1 MPMKMKIRRHHLSTR
16 LAILILLLAT
26 PLFITTIGAL
36 FFEARHVIRI
46 KAVGRARSAL
56 NASMQRLNRNLVA
69 VKTAT
74 DAYSWVLEEQLQPD
88 SFLTISHKVVALN
101 PHIDGCSV
109 SAEPFLFPDKGRYY
123 SVYSVRETDSVET
136 VVEEEYEYFQKTWYK
151 LPYDLNAPCWEIYF
165 DEADSLELTIDG
177 MLASYGK
184 PLYNK
189 NHEIAGIIS
198 TDLSLLK
205 LTKIIN
211 QERPYPNSYFIMLD
225 HDGRYVVHPDST
237 RLFTKT
243 IFDDADPLSQQDL
256 IALGHEMTA
265 GKDGGMP
272 LYIDDKGYLVCY
284 EPVPGTD
291 WSLAIVCPDNDIL
304 KNYYTLTNILIT
316 LLIIGLLIIVLLC
329 YRTVSQAFSNI
340 KQLMMKTRMI
350 AEGNMEVYIKRS
362 KRIDD
367 VGRLQ
372 NSFAAMLQTLQ
383 VHIGLVSYSTDKLQQ
398 RNKELEEA
406 TKLAQEA
413 NRQKTTFIQNVS
425 HQIRTPLNIVM
436 GFSQVL
442 YDTVKQKQVLS
453 DEEMKSITSTMD
465 HQAKLLYRLV
475 SMLFDSSDTGFSEE
489 LKMSQF
495 DIVKCNDIAHVAINY
510 LKMHYPETP
519 VEFKT
524 EVGNDVCIQTNK
536 LYLTRCLNELLY
548 NSAKYSDGEHITLM
562 VVCTEDTVRYI
573 VEDTGKGISEPYRD
587 LMFKFFTKIDDLSE
601 GLGLGLPLAKR
612 HALNLGGDLWLDDT
626 YDKGCRFILEIPLK
640 QNNND

>member
-1 MPMKMKIRRHHLSTR
+1 MKMKIRLHHLSTR
-16 LAILILLLAT
+16 IAIVILLLAI
-26 PLFITTIGAL
+26 PLFITTIGVL
-36 FFEARHVIRI
+36 FLEARQVIRH
-46 KAVGRARSAL
+46 KAVGRAKSAL
-56 NASMQRLNRNLVA
+56 NASMQRLDRNLIA

-74 DAYSWVLEEQLQPD
+74 EAYSWVLEEQLQPD
-88 SFLTISHKVVALN
+88 SLLSISHKVVALN
-101 PHIDGCSV
+101 PHVDGCSV
-109 SAEPFLFPDKGRYY
+109 SAEPYLFPNIGRHY
-123 SVYSVRETDSVET
+123 SVYTVREADSVET

-151 LPYDLNAPCWEIYF
+151 LPHDLNAPCWEIYF

-184 PLYNK
+184 PLHNK
-189 NHEIAGIIS
+189 NHEIVGIIS

-211 QERPYPNSYFIMLD
+211 QERPYPNSYFMMLD
-225 HDGRYVVHPDST
+225 SDGRYVVHPDST

-243 IFDDADPLSQQDL
+243 IFDDANPFSQQDL

-265 GKDGGMP
+265 GKEGGMP
-272 LYIDDKGYLVCY
+272 IYIDGNGYLVCY
-284 EPVPGTD
+284 KPVPGTD
-291 WSLAIVCPDNDIL
+291 WSLAIVCPDDDIL
-304 KNYYTLTNILIT
+304 KNYYMLTNILIP

-329 YRTVSQAFSNI
+329 YRTVSQAFSSI
-340 KQLMMKTRMI
+340 KQLLIKTRMI
-350 AEGNMEVYIKRS
+350 AEGNLEVYIKHS

-372 NSFAAMLQTLQ
+372 NSFAAMLQALQ
-383 VHIGLVSYSTDKLQQ
+383 FHIGIVRYITEKLQQ

-413 NRQKTTFIQNVS
+413 NRQKTVFIQNVS

-442 YDTVKQKQVLS
+442 YDTVKQKEILPE
-453 DEEMKSITSTMD
+453 EEMKSIISTMD

-489 LKMSQF
+489 LRTSQF
-495 DIVKCNDIAHVAINY
+495 DVVKCNSMARECLEY
-510 LKMHYPETP
+510 MKSHYPNIHIELQ
-519 VEFKT
+519 T
-524 EVGNDVCIQTNK
+524 EVDDDLCIQTNR
-536 LYLTRCLNELLY
+536 LYLTRCLSELLY
-548 NSAKYSDGEHITLM
+548 NSAKYSDGQHITLRII
-562 VVCTEDTVRYI
+562 CTEFVVRFI

-612 HALNLGGDLWLDDT
+612 HALNLGGDLWLDDS
-626 YDKGCRFILEIPLK
+626 YHEGCRFVLEMPLK
-640 QNNND
+640 QIEND

>member
-1 MPMKMKIRRHHLSTR
+1 MKMKIRLHHLSTR
-16 LAILILLLAT
+16 IAIVILLLAA
-26 PLFITTIGAL
+26 PLFITTIGVL
-36 FFEARHVIRI
+36 FLEARQVIRH

-56 NASMQRLNRNLVA
+56 NASMQRLDRNLIA

-74 DAYSWVLEEQLQPD
+74 EAYSWVLEEQLQPD
-88 SFLTISHKVVALN
+88 SLLSISHKVVALN
-101 PHIDGCSV
+101 PHVDGCSV
-109 SAEPFLFPDKGRYY
+109 SAEPYLFPNIGRHY
-123 SVYSVRETDSVET
+123 SVYTVREADSVET

-151 LPYDLNAPCWEIYF
+151 LPHDLNAPCWEIYF

-184 PLYNK
+184 PLHNK
-189 NHEIAGIIS
+189 NHEIVGIIS

-211 QERPYPNSYFIMLD
+211 QERPYPNSYFMMLD
-225 HDGRYVVHPDST
+225 SDGRYVVHPDST

-243 IFDDADPLSQQDL
+243 IFDDANPFSQQDL

-265 GKDGGMP
+265 GKEGGMP
-272 LYIDDKGYLVCY
+272 IYIDGNGYLVCY
-284 EPVPGTD
+284 KPVPGTD

-304 KNYYTLTNILIT
+304 KNYYMLTNILIP
-316 LLIIGLLIIVLLC
+316 LLVIGLLIIVLLC
-329 YRTVSQAFSNI
+329 HRTVSQAFSSI
-340 KQLMMKTRMI
+340 KQLLVKTRMI
-350 AEGNMEVYIKRS
+350 AEGNLEVYIKHS

-372 NSFAAMLQTLQ
+372 NSFAAMLQALQ
-383 VHIGLVSYSTDKLQQ
+383 FHIGIVRYITEKLQQ

-413 NRQKTTFIQNVS
+413 NRQKTVFIQNVS

-442 YDTVKQKQVLS
+442 YDTVKQKEILPE
-453 DEEMKSITSTMD
+453 EEMKSIISTMD

-489 LKMSQF
+489 LRTAQF
-495 DIVKCNDIAHVAINY
+495 DMVKCNSIARECLEY
-510 LKMHYPETP
+510 LKSHYPNIHIELQ
-519 VEFKT
+519 T
-524 EVGNDVCIQTNK
+524 EVDDDLCIQTNR
-536 LYLTRCLNELLY
+536 LYLTRCLSELLY
-548 NSAKYSDGEHITLM
+548 NSAKYSDGQHITLRII
-562 VVCTEDTVRYI
+562 CTEFVVRFI

-612 HALNLGGDLWLDDT
+612 HALNLGGDLWLDDS
-626 YDKGCRFILEIPLK
+626 YHEGCRFVLEIPLK
-640 QNNND
+640 QIEND

>member
-1 MPMKMKIRRHHLSTR
+1 MKMKIRLHHLSTR
-16 LAILILLLAT
+16 IAIVILLLAI
-26 PLFITTIGAL
+26 PLFITTIGVL
-36 FFEARHVIRI
+36 FLEARQVIRH
-46 KAVGRARSAL
+46 KAVGRAKSAL
-56 NASMQRLNRNLVA
+56 NASMQRLDRNLIA

-74 DAYSWVLEEQLQPD
+74 EAYSWVLEEQLQPD
-88 SFLTISHKVVALN
+88 SLLSISHKVVALN
-101 PHIDGCSV
+101 PHVDGCSV
-109 SAEPFLFPDKGRYY
+109 SAEPYLFPNIGRHY
-123 SVYSVRETDSVET
+123 SVYTVREADSVET

-151 LPYDLNAPCWEIYF
+151 LPHDLNAPCWEIYF

-184 PLYNK
+184 PLRNK
-189 NHEIAGIIS
+189 DQEIVGIIS

-211 QERPYPNSYFIMLD
+211 QERPYPNSYFMMLD
-225 HDGRYVVHPDST
+225 SDGRYVVHPDST

-243 IFDDADPLSQQDL
+243 IFDDANPFSQQDL

-265 GKDGGMP
+265 GKEGGMP
-272 LYIDDKGYLVCY
+272 IYIDGNGYLVCY
-284 EPVPGTD
+284 KPVPGTD

-304 KNYYTLTNILIT
+304 KNYYMLTNILIP
-316 LLIIGLLIIVLLC
+316 LLVIGLLIIVLLC
-329 YRTVSQAFSNI
+329 HRTVSQAFSSI
-340 KQLMMKTRMI
+340 RQLLVKTRMI
-350 AEGNMEVYIKRS
+350 AEGNLEVYIKHS

-372 NSFAAMLQTLQ
+372 NSFAAMLQALQ
-383 VHIGLVSYSTDKLQQ
+383 FHIGIVRYITEKLQQ

-413 NRQKTTFIQNVS
+413 NRQKTVFIQNVS

-442 YDTVKQKQVLS
+442 YDTVKQKEILPE
-453 DEEMKSITSTMD
+453 EEMKSIISTMD

-489 LKMSQF
+489 LRTSQF
-495 DIVKCNDIAHVAINY
+495 DVVKCNSMARECLEY
-510 LKMHYPETP
+510 MKSHYPNIHIELQ
-519 VEFKT
+519 T
-524 EVGNDVCIQTNK
+524 EVDDDLCIQTNR
-536 LYLTRCLNELLY
+536 LYLTRCLSELLY
-548 NSAKYSDGEHITLM
+548 NSAKYSDGQHITLRII
-562 VVCTEDTVRYI
+562 CTEFVVRFI

-612 HALNLGGDLWLDDT
+612 HALNLGGDLWLDDS
-626 YDKGCRFILEIPLK
+626 YHEGCRFVLEIPLK
-640 QNNND
+640 QIEND